1 MGSAMAGHLL
11 AAGHPIAIHTRTPL
25 TADDLIRSGAAWAET
40 PSAAAAGA
48 LVVCVMVGTPTDVAE
63 VVLGPTG
70 ALSAMTAGT
79 TLIDFTTSTPS
90 LAVDIAE
97 QASVRGIAALDA
109 PVSGGDVGAR
119 NRSLSIMVG
128 GDEPAV
134 ERVRPLLDRLGTTVV
149 RQGGP
154 GAGQHTK
161 AVNQTLVAGTMIGL
175 CEALVYAAAVG
186 LDPAL
191 VLTSVGGGAAA
202 SWSLTN
208 LAPRILA
215 GDLEPGFAIRHF
227 TKDLG
232 IVLEESARAGIV
244 LPGVEL
250 AHRLY
255 ESLVRV
261 GDGDLGT
268 QALIRAISSVT

>member
-1 MGSAMAGHLL
+1 
-11 AAGHPIAIHTRTPL
+11 
-25 TADDLIRSGAAWAET
+25 
-40 PSAAAAGA
+40 
-48 LVVCVMVGTPTDVAE
+48 VCTMVGTPDDVAE
-63 VVLGPTG
+63 VVLGPSG
-70 ALSAMTAGT
+70 ALAAMAAGA
-79 TLIDFTTSTPS
+79 TLIDFTTSTPT
-90 LAVDIAE
+90 LAVEIAE
-97 QASVRGIAALDA
+97 QAARRGVASLDA

-128 GDEPAV
+128 GDDSAV
-134 ERVRPLLDRLGTTVV
+134 ESVRPLLERLGTTVV

-154 GAGQHTK
+154 GSGQHTK

-175 CEALVYAAAVG
+175 CEAMVYAAAVG

-202 SWSLTN
+202 SWSLAN

-232 IVLEESARAGIV
+232 IVLEESARAGIS

-255 ESLVRV
+255 EGLVRA
-261 GDGDLGT
+261 GDGGLGT
-268 QALIRAISSVT
+268 HALIRAIESVM